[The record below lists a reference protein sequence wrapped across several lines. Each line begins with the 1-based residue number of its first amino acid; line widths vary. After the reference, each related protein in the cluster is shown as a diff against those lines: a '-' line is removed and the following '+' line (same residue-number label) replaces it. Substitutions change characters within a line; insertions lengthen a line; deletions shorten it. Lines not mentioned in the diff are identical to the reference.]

1 MPPLLTQ
8 VARTMDGLPLVS
20 SQTPSPGLSVT
31 NKHQQEAKELIRKMT
46 VGGAPKRLS
55 VDAGDRAF
63 SYMTRDNL
71 CFLVLTESQYP
82 KRLAFLYLEDVADTI
97 LNELTKEFPH
107 DWRSK
112 IDQMARPFAFI
123 HYDPVIQRKQ
133 REYRDVNQQ
142 KSRLNE
148 DLTEIQSIMRK
159 NINDIL
165 DRGEKLDQVSNISN
179 ELKQKSKDFK
189 WGAKKLTWQA
199 RLQQYGPMLVGTS
212 IVLIVLYVKIFHIG
226 F

>member
-1 MPPLLTQ
+1 
-8 VARTMDGLPLVS
+8 MDLVLPSS
-20 SQTPSPGLSVT
+20 SQTIYLLTAAHLLDSI
-31 NKHQQEAKELIRKMT
+31 QFR
-46 VGGAPKRLS
+46 
-55 VDAGDRAF
+55 
-63 SYMTRDNL
+63 
-71 CFLVLTESQYP
+71 FLQ
-82 KRLAFLYLEDVADTI
+82 
-97 LNELTKEFPH
+97 
-107 DWRSK
+107 WRSQ
-112 IDQMARPFAFI
+112 IDQTARPFRFI
-123 HYDPVIQRKQ
+123 QYDPIIQRKQ
-133 REYRDVNQQ
+133 RDYRDVNQQ

-159 NINDIL
+159 NINEIL

>member
-1 MPPLLTQ
+1 
-8 VARTMDGLPLVS
+8 MDGLPLVS
-20 SQTPSPGLSVT
+20 SQSPSPGMPVT
-31 NKHQQEAKELIRKMT
+31 NKHQQEAKEIIRKMT
-46 VGGAPKRLS
+46 VGGAPTRMS
-55 VDAGDRAF
+55 VDSGDRAF
-63 SYMTRDNL
+63 SFMTRDNL
-71 CFLVLTESQYP
+71 CFLVLTEAPYP
-82 KRLAFLYLEDVADTI
+82 KRLAFLYLEDIADLI
-97 LNELTKEFPH
+97 LGELAREFGNE
-107 DWRSK
+107 WRSQ
-112 IDQMARPFAFI
+112 IDQTARPFRFI
-123 HYDPVIQRKQ
+123 QYDPLIQRKQ
-133 REYRDVNQQ
+133 RDYRDVNQQ

-159 NINDIL
+159 NINEIL
-165 DRGEKLDQVSNISN
+165 DRGEKLDQVSSISN